1 MVPLFIF
8 TVIVAA
14 ITVAALAVLA
24 LLIISI
30 HGEDR
35 AMSLR
40 RPPACRIDAFTRR
53 VLGAYSDY
61 PANSESRRYHQAGR

>member
-1 MVPLFIF
+1 MLI
-8 TVIVAA
+8 VIISA
-14 ITVAALAVLA
+14 IALAAVA
-24 LLIISI
+24 VFVLLIISI

-61 PANSESRRYHQAGR
+61 PANSESARYHRAGR

>member
-1 MVPLFIF
+1 MFIL
-8 TVIVAA
+8 TVILAVIAL
-14 ITVAALAVLA
+14 TALAVFA

-35 AMSLR
+35 ALSLR

-53 VLGAYSDY
+53 VLGACSDY
-61 PANSESRRYHQAGR
+61 PANGTFGGNARYHQAGR